1 MKIEYKF
8 TKDNLPFPYNKS
20 DVFEN
25 GHFIGWSAKNESGNT
40 IKIDLYEHVYEEVIA
55 LILEKDNGAILNA
68 LETTERH
75 LSQNEVNDIL
85 ARHNLT
91 KDEYVKKI

>member
-1 MKIEYKF
+1 MHNLYKF
-8 TKDNLPFPYNKS
+8 TQNDFPFPYNQCNWWKS
-20 DVFEN
+20 HRF
-25 GHFIGWSAKNESGNT
+25 
-40 IKIDLYEHVYEEVIA
+40 IA
-55 LILEKDNGAILNA
+55 LYVHHYIDYEMAKTHILERAKTHILRTDDGAILNA